1 MTTTLL
7 WILVV
12 LAGATLVLALVL
24 LVRGR
29 PTAQVNLERV
39 VREELRIAREES
51 SNHARALREEVSSS
65 QTKANELV
73 VKTVNNL
80 GQSQTELLD
89 KVAGATRE
97 SAESTRGEI
106 DKLTQRVVASLRD
119 IQTLTE
125 AKLEGVRKTT
135 DERLAAEAEAQRKAA
150 EDLNAAMNRLTET
163 NRTDMTSQR
172 EKIYAQLQEI
182 QTANEQRFDKV
193 QNTVNEQLRTALEQ
207 QQTKMNEVVA
217 ALKKLEDANRQD
229 QEKAR
234 ATLEQKF
241 LQIQESNEKKLDE
254 MRQTV
259 DEKLHSTLEKR
270 LGESFKLVSD
280 RLEAVQRGLGEMKS
294 LADGV
299 GDLKRVLTN
308 VKDRGTWGEYQLGAI
323 LEQTLTPEQFA
334 RNVRPKEGGETV
346 EFAVK
351 LPGRGLEDTRPVWLP
366 VDAKFPREDY
376 ERLLDGVERADTE
389 AVKAATTALANAVR
403 KSAKDIHDKYVAPPD
418 TTDFAIM
425 FLPTEGLYAEILRQ
439 PGLHDELQTKYR
451 VLATGPTT
459 LSAMLTSLR
468 VGFQTLAI
476 EKRSAE
482 VWTVLAAVK
491 TEFGKFGEVL
501 DKVKRQLSTA
511 SDTIDKT
518 QVRTRAMERKLRS
531 VEQLPAAEAG
541 EILNLTGGND
551 SSDDEPA
558 DGVEP
563 STT

>member
-7 WILVV
+7 WILIV
-12 LAGATLVLALVL
+12 LAGSTLVLALVL
-24 LVRGR
+24 LARGR
-29 PTAQVNLERV
+29 PSSSGDLERV
-39 VREELRIAREES
+39 LRGELRLAREES
-51 SNHARALREEVSSS
+51 AGHARSLREEVLGS
-65 QTKANELV
+65 QTKTNELL
-73 VKTVNNL
+73 VKTGEAL
-80 GQSQTELLD
+80 
-89 KVAGATRE
+89 RE

-106 DKLTQRVVASLRD
+106 NKLTQRVVASLRD

-125 AKLEGVRKTT
+125 TKLDGVRRTT
-135 DERLAAEAEAQRKAA
+135 DERLAAAAEVQRKAA

-182 QTANEQRFDKV
+182 QAASEQRFDRV
-193 QNTVNEQLRTALEQ
+193 QNAVNEQLRTALEQ

-217 ALKKLEDANRQD
+217 ALKNLEEANRQD

-308 VKDRGTWGEYQLGAI
+308 VKVQGTWGEYQLGAI
-323 LEQTLTPEQFA
+323 LEQTLTPEQYA
-334 RNVRPKEGGETV
+334 RNVRPKEGGEIV
-346 EFAVK
+346 EFAIK
-351 LPGRGLEDTRPVWLP
+351 LPGKGLEAARPVWLP
-366 VDAKFPREDY
+366 LDAKFPRQDY
-376 ERLLDGVERADTE
+376 ERLLDGIERADTE
-389 AVKAATTALANAVR
+389 AVKAATAALANSVR

-482 VWTVLAAVK
+482 VWNVLAAVK

-501 DKVKRQLSTA
+501 DKVKRQLISA

-531 VEQLPAAEAG
+531 VEQLPSQEAG
-541 EILNLTGGND
+541 EILNLASGSD
-551 SSDDEPA
+551 SDDDEQTVPTA
-558 DGVEP
+558 P
-563 STT
+563 SPT

>member
-7 WILVV
+7 WILIV
-12 LAGATLVLALVL
+12 LAAGTLVLTFVL
-24 LVRGR
+24 LIRGR
-29 PTAQVNLERV
+29 SAAHGNLEQVLRA
-39 VREELRIAREES
+39 ELRIARDES
-51 SNHARALREEVSSS
+51 SSHARGLREEVSSS
-65 QTKANELV
+65 QTKANELLV
-73 VKTVNNL
+73 RTVNAL

-89 KVAGATRE
+89 KLAGATRE
-97 SAESTRGEI
+97 SAESTRAEI
-106 DKLTQRVVASLRD
+106 EKLTQRVVESLR
-119 IQTLTE
+119 
-125 AKLEGVRKTT
+125 
-135 DERLAAEAEAQRKAA
+135 
-150 EDLNAAMNRLTET
+150 
-163 NRTDMTSQR
+163 
-172 EKIYAQLQEI
+172 EI
-182 QTANEQRFDKV
+182 QTENEQRFDKV
-193 QNTVNEQLRTALEQ
+193 RISVNEQLTGMLEQ
-207 QQTKMNEVVA
+207 QKKQMNDVVE
-217 ALKKLEDANRQD
+217 ALKKLEDSNRQD
-229 QEKAR
+229 QEKSR
-234 ATLEQKF
+234 TVLEQKF

-280 RLEAVQRGLGEMKS
+280 RLEAVQRGLGEMKT

-323 LEQTLTPEQFA
+323 LEQTLTPEQYA

-346 EFAVK
+346 EFAIK
-351 LPGRGLEDTRPVWLP
+351 LPGKGLEDARPVWLP

-389 AVKAATTALANAVR
+389 AVKTATTALANAVR

-476 EKRSAE
+476 EERSAE
-482 VWTVLAAVK
+482 VWNVLAAVK

-501 DKVKRQLSTA
+501 EKVKRQLSTA

-518 QVRTRAMERKLRS
+518 RVRTRAMVKKLRS
-531 VEQLPAAEAG
+531 VEQLPPAEAG
-541 EILNLTGGND
+541 EILQLAGY
-551 SSDDEPA
+551 DDHEEEREGDA
-558 DGVEP
+558 EEVLDP
-563 STT
+563 SAV

>member
-12 LAGATLVLALVL
+12 LAGASLVITFVL

-29 PTAQVNLERV
+29 PSAQGDLQRV
-39 VREELRIAREES
+39 LQTELRTAREES
-51 SNHARALREEVSSS
+51 SSHARGLREEVSSS

-73 VKTVNNL
+73 VKTVNTL

-106 DKLTQRVVASLRD
+106 DKLTQRVVASL
-119 IQTLTE
+119 
-125 AKLEGVRKTT
+125 
-135 DERLAAEAEAQRKAA
+135 
-150 EDLNAAMNRLTET
+150 
-163 NRTDMTSQR
+163 
-172 EKIYAQLQEI
+172 QEI
-182 QTANEQRFDKV
+182 QAANEQRFDKV
-193 QNTVNEQLRTALEQ
+193 QNTVNEQLRAALEQ

-217 ALKKLEDANRQD
+217 ALKNLEEANRQD

-270 LGESFKLVSD
+270 LGESFKLVSE
-280 RLEAVQRGLGEMKS
+280 RLEAVQRGLGEMKT

-323 LEQTLTPEQFA
+323 LEQILTPDQYA
-334 RNVRPKEGGETV
+334 RNVRPQGAGETV
-346 EFAVK
+346 EFAIK
-351 LPGRGLEDTRPVWLP
+351 LPGKGLEDDHPVWLP
-366 VDAKFPREDY
+366 IDAKFPKEDY
-376 ERLLDGVERADTE
+376 ERLLDGIERADTE
-389 AVKAATTALANAVR
+389 AVKLATTALVNAVR
-403 KSAKDIHDKYVAPPD
+403 KSAKDIHDKYVAPPN

-439 PGLHDELQTKYR
+439 PGLPDELQTKYR
-451 VLATGPTT
+451 VLVAGPTT
-459 LSAMLTSLR
+459 LSAMLTTFR

-491 TEFGKFGEVL
+491 TEFGKFGDVL

-511 SDTIDKT
+511 SDTIDRT
-518 QVRTRAMERKLRS
+518 QTRTRAMERKLRS
-531 VEQLPAAEAG
+531 VEQLPSAQAG
-541 EILNLTGGND
+541 EILNLASGND
-551 SSDDEPA
+551 SNDDEEA
-558 DGVEP
+558 DEHSEP
-563 STT
+563 SPD